1 MDYGTLRGLI
11 TLLIF
16 ALFIII
22 VIWSYSKTRKSSF
35 DEAANSIFDSDNQCD
50 SDSKINNADVTSHIE
65 DKKIKT
71 NEQETNN
78 NV

>member
-11 TLLIF
+11 ALLIL

-22 VIWSYSKTRKSSF
+22 VVWSYSKKRKSAF
-35 DEAANSIFDSDNQCD
+35 DEAANSIFE
-50 SDSKINNADVTSHIE
+50 E
-65 DKKIKT
+65 DKEQTELNDVNGK
-71 NEQETNN
+71 QETNK